1 MRPVRVLA
9 LAACF
14 AAATAFVGWWTV
26 PVIAG
31 AYALARRHSLAPRE
45 AMFAALI
52 AWIALFARQMTQPS
66 FATLLDRLGKLFP
79 VPGIGVVL
87 LALVLATIL
96 AWSAAR
102 VVTGVVLARS
112 AR

>member
-1 MRPVRVLA
+1 MRSVRVLA

-26 PVIAG
+26 TVIAG

-45 AMFAALI
+45 AMLAALV

-66 FATLLDRLGKLFP
+66 FATLLDQLQVGCVQVLP
-79 VPGIGVVL
+79 VIQEHEVKA
-87 LALVLATIL
+87 ALQGADHFAGRPMHKRDLV
-96 AWSAAR
+96 
-102 VVTGVVLARS
+102 
-112 AR
+112 